1 MSIGSQSSDSSDVRD
16 DVFMGY
22 NVMNIIKPIQ
32 SAAAAAAAQRQY
44 KVEVDDISDDE
55 IDQVVPTQSVNGDD
69 AADDNNSLDDVI
81 VLYVN

>member
-1 MSIGSQSSDSSDVRD
+1 MSIASVSDHSDVKD

-22 NVMNIIKPIQ
+22 NISGIKMKLIQ
-32 SAAAAAAAQRQY
+32 HY

-55 IDQVVPTQSVNGDD
+55 IDQVVPSQSECITANGDD
-69 AADDNNSLDDVI
+69 DSVD